1 MNVDVWGQLARYRH
15 VKSLPNGARLLLRP
29 LSKEDKE
36 GLVDL
41 FARATKEDLEYFR
54 SDAGDRAVVE
64 SWVDNL
70 NLKIV
75 FPLVAVVDGK
85 IVGDATLHFGERY
98 HRHIAW
104 VRVFLG
110 RASRRQGI
118 GMLMLRCLVDIARRV
133 GLQQLYA
140 EIVTTQPQVIKAFE
154 DLGYRHEVTLRDY
167 FVTDSGETLDMAIVV
182 LRLVDHSGEF

>member
-1 MNVDVWGQLARYRH
+1 MSVDVWEQLARYRH

-29 LSKEDKE
+29 LSGEDKE
-36 GLVDL
+36 GLVNL
-41 FARATKEDLEYFR
+41 FARATEKDLEYFR
-54 SDAGDRAVVE
+54 SDASDMAVVE

-104 VRVFLG
+104 VRVFLDH
-110 RASRRQGI
+110 ASRRQGI
-118 GMLMLRCLVDIARRV
+118 GTLMLRCLIDIARRV

-167 FVTDSGETLDMAIVV
+167 FITDGGETLDMAIVV

>member
-1 MNVDVWGQLARYRH
+1 MSIDVREQLTRYRH
-15 VKSLPNGARLLLRP
+15 VKTLPNGARLLLRP
-29 LSKEDKE
+29 LSEEDKE

-41 FARATKEDLEYFR
+41 FARATQDDLEYFR

-70 NLKIV
+70 DLEVV
-75 FPLVAVVDGK
+75 FPLVAIVDGQ

-98 HRHIAW
+98 HRHMAW
-104 VRVFLG
+104 VRIFLD
-110 RASRRQGI
+110 RAYRRQGI
-118 GMLMLRCLVDIARRV
+118 GVLMLRCLIDVARRI

-154 DLGYRHEVTLRDY
+154 DLGYQREVVLRDY
-167 FVTDSGETLDMAIVV
+167 FITDSGETLDMAIVV

>member
-1 MNVDVWGQLARYRH
+1 MTDVWERLARYRH
-15 VKSLPNGARLLLRP
+15 VKTLPNGARLLLRP
-29 LSKEDKE
+29 LSEEDKE
-36 GLVDL
+36 GLVNL
-41 FARATKEDLEYFR
+41 FARATGEDLEYFR
-54 SDAGDRAVVE
+54 SDAGSRDVVE

-70 NLKIV
+70 DLKIV
-75 FPLVAVVDGK
+75 FPLVAIVDGK

-104 VRVFLG
+104 VRIFLDH
-110 RASRRQGI
+110 AYRRQGI
-118 GMLMLRCLVDIARRV
+118 GVLMLRCLIDIGRRV

-154 DLGYRHEVTLRDY
+154 DLGYRDEVTLRDY